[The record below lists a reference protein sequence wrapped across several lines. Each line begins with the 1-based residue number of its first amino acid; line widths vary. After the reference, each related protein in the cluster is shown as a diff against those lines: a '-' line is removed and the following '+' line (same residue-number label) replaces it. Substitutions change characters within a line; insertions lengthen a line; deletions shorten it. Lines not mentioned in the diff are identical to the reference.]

1 MSQVQQFGGNTTA
14 VSTGSATYVWNDKDN
29 SGTVN
34 TGDVIVRTHQG
45 DASVFSY
52 VVGKGEGMYTWGDPH
67 ADNVAF
73 SAAGEKAFIASS
85 SAMFGDAKDGVLN
98 NAGLAG
104 AMEASLHANGTRTNI
119 GDFHADVTLA
129 MGDGTRIEHD
139 VVSSHGN
146 ANIKV
151 TDHIDVNLLD
161 SNGAEMTL
169 TLREV
174 WSGNGGGGQMS
185 VSDTT
190 GNTAAQ
196 AVANADAL
204 PVMHEFRGANLRI
217 ETGIFGEIAGTKKY
231 AHIVKSD
238 GQIDWAHGKVTMDG
252 IRAYDAEIK
261 GDLAGIL
268 GYAFQLNGD
277 DEDDDK
283 PAAAGRVAAPAPA
296 AGA

>member
-14 VSTGSATYVWNDKDN
+14 VSTGSSTYVWNDKDN

-73 SAAGEKAFIASS
+73 SAAGEKSFIDSAS
-85 SAMFGDAKDGVLN
+85 ALFGDAKDGVLN
-98 NAGLAG
+98 NVGLVG
-104 AMEASLHANGTRTNI
+104 AMEANLRQNGARTNI

-139 VVSSHGN
+139 VASIQGN

-161 SNGAEMTL
+161 SKGAQMTL

-185 VSDTT
+185 IAETT

-196 AVANADAL
+196 AIADANAL
-204 PVMHEFRGANLRI
+204 PVLHEFRGANLRI

-238 GQIDWAHGKVTMDG
+238 GQIDWGHGKVTMDG
-252 IRAYDAEIK
+252 IRAYDAERK
-261 GDLAGIL
+261 GDMTAIL
-268 GYAFQLNGD
+268 GYAFQLNGED
-277 DEDDDK
+277 DDDK
-283 PAAAGRVAAPAPA
+283 PAAAPARTAAATLA
-296 AGA
+296 AGK

>member
-14 VSTGSATYVWNDKDN
+14 VSTGSSTYVWNDKDN

-73 SAAGEKAFIASS
+73 SAAGEKSFIDSAS
-85 SAMFGDAKDGVLN
+85 ALFGDAKDGVLN
-98 NAGLAG
+98 NAGLVG
-104 AMEASLHANGTRTNI
+104 AMEASLRQNGARKNI

-146 ANIKV
+146 ANIKL

-169 TLREV
+169 TVREV
-174 WSGNGGGGQMS
+174 WNGNGGGGQMS
-185 VSDTT
+185 IAETT

-196 AVANADAL
+196 AIADADAL
-204 PVMHEFRGANLRI
+204 PVLHEFRGANLRI

-238 GQIDWAHGKVTMDG
+238 GQIDWGHGKVTMDG
-252 IRAYDAEIK
+252 IRAYDAERK
-261 GDLAGIL
+261 GDMTAIL

-277 DEDDDK
+277 DDDDK
-283 PAAAGRVAAPAPA
+283 PAAAPARTAAATAA
-296 AGA
+296 AGK